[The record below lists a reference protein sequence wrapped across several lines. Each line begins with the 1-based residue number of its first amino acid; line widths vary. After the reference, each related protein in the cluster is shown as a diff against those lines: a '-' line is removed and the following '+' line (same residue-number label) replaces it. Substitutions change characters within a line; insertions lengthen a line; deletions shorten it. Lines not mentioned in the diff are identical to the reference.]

1 MFKTPQDLSTFLK
14 MHANT
19 FHVQSSLVT
28 LVQRATPTPRSH
40 DYKQMDQCNNNENLC
55 NESALNINNNINVTT
70 SGGGP
75 GSKQTPKIMS
85 LRQRIN
91 SLVMKTLADNTERD
105 RIAASAINHVN
116 STPQPLGWYTCT
128 FFRCRTGMRSG
139 LLLIKRMR
147 KVVFRV
153 HLKI

>member
-28 LVQRATPTPRSH
+28 LVQRRNDTSNITTTTTTTTTVVNQENSNLGS
-40 DYKQMDQCNNNENLC
+40 DNTTDNCNNNENIIV
-55 NESALNINNNINVTT
+55 ESNNNNNNNVNLT
-70 SGGGP
+70 SETESP
-75 GSKQTPKIMS
+75 LPAPSKQAPKIMS

-105 RIAASAINHVN
+105 RIVSQTANHI
-116 STPQPLGWYTCT
+116 G
-128 FFRCRTGMRSG
+128 G
-139 LLLIKRMR
+139 
-147 KVVFRV
+147 KV
-153 HLKI
+153 I